1 MDIKAVAPINL
12 VKSQTTEAV
21 NPDRQLVVKFN
32 QLMQHGQGQT
42 AALGTVLP
50 STVEPTAQALSPTQA
65 VQGQAMI
72 VKAVL
77 EVDMAAKTAGSLAQS
92 INKLVTMQ

>member
-1 MDIKAVAPINL
+1 MMKTQAAE
-12 VKSQTTEAV
+12 TV
-21 NPDRQLVVKFN
+21 NPDSQLVEKFN
-32 QLMQHGQGQT
+32 QLMQHSQGQT
-42 AALGTVLP
+42 AALGSVLP
-50 STVEPTAQALSPTQA
+50 STVEPMAQALSPTQA

-92 INKLVTMQ
+92 INKLVAMQ

>member
-1 MDIKAVAPINL
+1 MDIKAVAPINMM
-12 VKSQTTEAV
+12 KAQAAEAV
-21 NPDRQLVVKFN
+21 NPDSQLVEKFN

-42 AALGTVLP
+42 VALGSVLP
-50 STVEPTAQALSPTQA
+50 STVEPMAQALSSTQA

-77 EVDMAAKTAGSLAQS
+77 EVDMAAKMAGSIAQS
-92 INKLVTMQ
+92 INKLVAMQ

>member
-1 MDIKAVAPINL
+1 MDIKAVAPINMM
-12 VKSQTTEAV
+12 KAQAAEAV
-21 NPDRQLVVKFN
+21 NPDSQLVEKFN

-42 AALGTVLP
+42 AALGSVLP
-50 STVEPTAQALSPTQA
+50 SIVEPMAQALSPTQA

-72 VKAVL
+72 VKVVF

-92 INKLVTMQ
+92 INKLVAMQ